1 MNIILIGGP
10 GSGKSTYAEFI
21 TKEFGIDHIYPGE
34 LLRKEKEKGGEIA
47 KRLSNLGKGGF
58 APNDIVLDLIKDAVA
73 KADKGFVFD
82 GYPRYMQQ
90 VKDLEK
96 EGIKI
101 DKVVYLNVSPE
112 EVIRRLTKR
121 GRADDKPEIIKNRI
135 ALYKKE
141 TGPVVEYYRNKPGFI
156 EVKAEGGEPKDIA
169 KKIINRLKGKT
180 LSEFKMYLNEGV
192 YDPGIFKAF
201 FLAGGPGSGKTFVT
215 QSAFAGTGLKV
226 VNSDAAFERGLKQA
240 NLSLKMPDEEEYFRN
255 IIRQRAKTTASNIL
269 DTYVQGRLGLVID
282 ATGRDLPLVQRQVG
296 MLRNIGYDCYMVFV
310 NTSLDVALERNK
322 TRSRSIPE
330 YIVKKSW
337 EGVQANIGA
346 FQRVFSP
353 NKMLIVDNNRS
364 EKELVSM
371 VLSQASKFIRS
382 RLKTK
387 PENGIALSWIKKELE
402 LKRKWDLK
410 TLY

>member
-21 TKEFGIDHIYPGE
+21 TKEFDVPHIYPGE

-58 APNDIVLDLIKDAVA
+58 APNDIVLKLIKDAVA

-121 GRADDKPEIIKNRI
+121 GRIDDKPEIIKNRI

-180 LSEFKMYLNEGV
+180 LNEFRHY
-192 YDPGIFKAF
+192 
-201 FLAGGPGSGKTFVT
+201 
-215 QSAFAGTGLKV
+215 
-226 VNSDAAFERGLKQA
+226 FE
-240 NLSLKMPDEEEYFRN
+240 
-255 IIRQRAKTTASNIL
+255 
-269 DTYVQGRLGLVID
+269 
-282 ATGRDLPLVQRQVG
+282 
-296 MLRNIGYDCYMVFV
+296 
-310 NTSLDVALERNK
+310 
-322 TRSRSIPE
+322 
-330 YIVKKSW
+330 
-337 EGVQANIGA
+337 
-346 FQRVFSP
+346 
-353 NKMLIVDNNRS
+353 
-364 EKELVSM
+364 
-371 VLSQASKFIRS
+371 
-382 RLKTK
+382 
-387 PENGIALSWIKKELE
+387 
-402 LKRKWDLK
+402 
-410 TLY
+410 

>member
-156 EVKAEGGEPKDIA
+156 EIKAEGGEPEDIA
-169 KKIINRLKGKT
+169 KKIINRLKGKS
-180 LSEFKMYLNEGV
+180 LNEFKQYLNEGV

-226 VNSDAAFERGLKQA
+226 VNSDKAFERGLKQA

-255 IIRQRAKTTASNIL
+255 IIRQRAKSTAATIL
-269 DTYVQGRLGLVID
+269 DTYIQGRLGLVID
-282 ATGRDLPLVQRQVG
+282 ATGRDLSLVQNQVS
-296 MLRNIGYDCYMVFV
+296 MLKNIGYDCYMIFV
-310 NTSLDVALERNK
+310 NTSLDVAIERNK

-330 YIVKKSW
+330 YIVKSSW

-387 PENGIALSWIKKELE
+387 PENGIALSWIRKELE
-402 LKRKWDLK
+402 LKKR
-410 TLY
+410 

>member
-21 TKEFGIDHIYPGE
+21 TKEFDVPHIYPGE
-34 LLRKEKEKGGEIA
+34 LLRKEKEKGGELA

-58 APNDIVLDLIKDAVA
+58 APNDIVLKLIKDAVA

-101 DKVVYLNVSPE
+101 DKIVYLNVSPE

-121 GRADDKPEIIKNRI
+121 GRIDDKPEIIKNRI

-180 LSEFKMYLNEGV
+180 LNEFRQYLNEGV

-215 QSAFAGTGLKV
+215 QSAFSGTGLKV
-226 VNSDAAFERGLKQA
+226 VNSDAAFERGLKKA

-255 IIRQRAKTTASNIL
+255 IIRQRAKTTAANIL

-282 ATGRDLPLVQRQVG
+282 ATGRDLPLIHRQVS
-296 MLRNIGYDCYMVFV
+296 MLKNIGYDCYMVFV

-322 TRSRSIPE
+322 KRPRSIPE
-330 YIVKKSW
+330 YIVTKSW
-337 EGVQANIGA
+337 EGVQANIGS

-364 EKELVSM
+364 EKELVSN
-371 VLSQASKFIRS
+371 VLNQASKFIRS
-382 RLKTK
+382 RLRTK
-387 PENGIALSWIKKELE
+387 PENGIALSWIKKEIE
-402 LKRKWDLK
+402 LKRR
-410 TLY
+410 